1 MFIDSDAGRRCPLCR
16 ISEDSM
22 TMMLSEQNIHW
33 ALGFAEHACVIESG
47 ITILD
52 GTRATLLNNLDFS
65 NKFWGLE

>member
-1 MFIDSDAGRRCPLCR
+1 
-16 ISEDSM
+16 M